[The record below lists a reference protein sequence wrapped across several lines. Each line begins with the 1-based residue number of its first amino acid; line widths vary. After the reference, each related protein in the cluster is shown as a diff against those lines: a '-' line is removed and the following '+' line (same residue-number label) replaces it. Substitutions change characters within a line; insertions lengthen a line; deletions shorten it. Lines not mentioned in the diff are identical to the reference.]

1 MAETL
6 FLGRNM
12 MTKET
17 VRTYS
22 LITLSTLIIS
32 VGIYFFKFPNDFTFG
47 GVSGL
52 SVVLG
57 KITPLSPA
65 TSNFILNILL
75 VAVGFLFLGKSF
87 GLKTVYSSLL
97 LSGTVSA
104 LGWFFPMKQPLTDQ
118 PMLELIF
125 AVALPAFGSALLFY
139 LGASSGGTDI
149 IAMILKKHTSA
160 DIGRALFYSDLLI
173 TLSAFFIFS
182 IKTALFSFLGLLMK
196 SLVIDGVIESIN
208 LSKYFNVICSKPDV
222 ICDYIVDVLH
232 RSATVCDA
240 TGAFSHNHKYIIF
253 TVMKRSQAAQL
264 RKYIKKVEPDAFLL
278 ISNTSE
284 IIGKGFHSE

>member
-1 MAETL
+1 
-6 FLGRNM
+6 

-17 VRTYS
+17 VRNYS
-22 LITLSTLIIS
+22 LITLSTLIIA

-57 KITPLSPA
+57 KVTPLSPA
-65 TSNFILNILL
+65 TSNFILNIIL
-75 VAVGFLFLGKSF
+75 VVIGFVFLGRSF
-87 GLKTVYSSLL
+87 GVKTVYSSLL
-97 LSGTVSA
+97 LSGVISA
-104 LGWFFPMKQPLTDQ
+104 LGWFFPMSHPLTDQ

-149 IAMILKKHTSA
+149 IAMILKKRTSA
-160 DIGRALFYSDLLI
+160 DIGHALFFSDLLI

-196 SLVIDGVIESIN
+196 SLVIDSVIESIN
-208 LSKYFNVICSKPDV
+208 LSKYFTVICSKPDV
-222 ICDYIVDVLH
+222 ICDYIVNVLD

-253 TVMKRSQAAQL
+253 TVMKRSQAVQL
-264 RKYIKKVEPDAFLL
+264 RKYIKKVEPGAFLL